1 MNFIKITEQPS
12 IYEDL
17 EQKSVREL
25 LEGINEED
33 RKVAS
38 AVHACIPQIEKLVNE
53 IVERMHQGGRI
64 FYLGAGTSGR
74 LGVLDA
80 SEIPPTF
87 GMPDTCVIGII
98 AGGEQALRRPVE
110 NAEDD
115 SQKGWMEL
123 QDHHITNKDILIGI
137 AASGTTPYV
146 IGALQKAREHG
157 ILTASISSNPGSPLS
172 SVADIPIE
180 MIVGPEFITGSSRMK
195 SGTGQKMILNM
206 ISTTVMIK
214 LGRVKGNRMVN
225 MQLSNRKLIDR
236 GVQMLIDE
244 LHINKAEAKQLLQEQ
259 GSVKKALDAYKT
271 NNCITKNNRSMKS
284 WKLEAVILAI
294 GMLVMGYFIKQGL
307 DTFSGK
313 DRVVNVKGLAEM
325 EVPAN
330 KVTWPL
336 MYKDLGNDLPTL
348 YNKINATNQ
357 AIVGFLK
364 QKGITENEISI
375 NAPEIIDMQ
384 AERYNNKSVPFRY
397 NVTSVITVTSTKVDL
412 VRKMI
417 SEQSEL
423 LKQGIAITGGDYRYN
438 VQYDYTGLNDIKP
451 QMIEEATKN
460 ARAAAVKFAKDSDS
474 ELGKI
479 KRAYQGQF
487 SIEDRDA
494 NTPYIKRIRVVT
506 TIDYSLED

>member
-74 LGVLDA
+74 LG
-80 SEIPPTF
+80 
-87 GMPDTCVIGII
+87 
-98 AGGEQALRRPVE
+98 
-110 NAEDD
+110 
-115 SQKGWMEL
+115 
-123 QDHHITNKDILIGI
+123 
-137 AASGTTPYV
+137 V

-244 LHINKAEAKQLLQEQ
+244 LHINKAEAKQFLQEQ

-271 NNCITKNNRSMKS
+271 NNCITKNN
-284 WKLEAVILAI
+284 
-294 GMLVMGYFIKQGL
+294 
-307 DTFSGK
+307 
-313 DRVVNVKGLAEM
+313 
-325 EVPAN
+325 
-330 KVTWPL
+330 
-336 MYKDLGNDLPTL
+336 
-348 YNKINATNQ
+348 
-357 AIVGFLK
+357 
-364 QKGITENEISI
+364 
-375 NAPEIIDMQ
+375 
-384 AERYNNKSVPFRY
+384 
-397 NVTSVITVTSTKVDL
+397 
-412 VRKMI
+412 
-417 SEQSEL
+417 
-423 LKQGIAITGGDYRYN
+423 
-438 VQYDYTGLNDIKP
+438 
-451 QMIEEATKN
+451 
-460 ARAAAVKFAKDSDS
+460 
-474 ELGKI
+474 
-479 KRAYQGQF
+479 
-487 SIEDRDA
+487 
-494 NTPYIKRIRVVT
+494 
-506 TIDYSLED
+506 